1 MTTVATY
8 TIASVFIV
16 SFISLAGLFTLSL
29 NQNILRKIIFV
40 LESLATGALLG
51 DAFIHLIPEA
61 FGENESA
68 TLVSILVIVGL
79 LVFFVL
85 EKFLHWHHSH
95 GEEERCE
102 NERTEISDGDKNK
115 KIHPLGRLILVSD
128 GLHNFIDGTIIGVSY
143 LASIEIGVA
152 TTIAVILHEIPQE
165 FGDFAILIQAGF
177 TRKKALFFNFLSALF
192 AILGAIIALIIQSR
206 MESFS
211 LFIISF
217 TIGGF
222 IYIATADLIPELH
235 RKIATAREIF
245 YQLLFFSFGLAI
257 MALLLF
263 I

>member
-1 MTTVATY
+1 MNLIWFY
-8 TIASVFIV
+8 TLISVIIV
-16 SFISLAGLFTLSL
+16 SLISLVGVLTLFFNEKL
-29 NQNILRKIIFV
+29 LRKVLIFLV
-40 LESLATGALLG
+40 SFAAGALLG
-51 DAFIHLIPEA
+51 D
-61 FGENESA
+61 
-68 TLVSILVIVGL
+68 V
-79 LVFFVL
+79 
-85 EKFLHWHHSH
+85 FLHLLPEVFIETTAVFQSSVFILLGIILFFFLENIIRWQHCHDLAC
-95 GEEERCE
+95 EE
-102 NERTEISDGDKNK
+102 
-115 KIHPLGRLILVSD
+115 HPHPFGYNVLVGD
-128 GLHNFIDGTIIGVSY
+128 GLHNFIDGIIVAGSFLVSVPLGMATS
-143 LASIEIGVA
+143 LAV
-152 TTIAVILHEIPQE
+152 VFHEIPQE

-192 AILGAIIALIIQSR
+192 AVLGAIIALIIQSR